1 MQPPHLPL
9 LSRVLLHRLRQC
21 PPGCDYT
28 SFFVRQSALQDD
40 CALQSVVPML
50 GWKCYRAQ
58 CWPFVK
64 LYCRRE
70 RMASASAVLPDVHLE
85 NKMLGALKV
94 LNLGIP
100 FLIYGLV
107 APVWFHSMIR
117 IPHRDLSSDREA
129 PDDIA
134 AVAATNSGTREN
146 IIISASAPP
155 VGDAVDL
162 IFLYD
167 VGEYER
173 GIAARN
179 PGVEPSEQDANSAD
193 KDNPKLKIA
202 SARIYI

>member
-1 MQPPHLPL
+1 MQPSHLPL

-40 CALQSVVPML
+40 CASQSVVPML

-70 RMASASAVLPDVHLE
+70 RMASATTALPDVHLE
-85 NKMLGALKV
+85 NKMLGALKI

-100 FLIYGLV
+100 FLIYGLA
-107 APVWFHSMIR
+107 APMWFHSMIR
-117 IPHRDLSSDREA
+117 IPHRDIADMSNEA
-129 PDDIA
+129 DDAA
-134 AVAATNSGTREN
+134 AVGSRRAALAAADSGARDKSN
-146 IIISASAPP
+146 VILSASAPP

-167 VGEYER
+167 VGQYER
-173 GIAARN
+173 GFAATN
-179 PGVEPSEQDANSAD
+179 PGAEPSERDANSAD
-193 KDNPKLKIA
+193 KGIPKL
-202 SARIYI
+202 